1 MPEAALLLDT
11 HVWLWLAEGTPGKLS
26 PACLAGIRAASQDGQ
41 ILISAISVWEVAM
54 LDARKKVLLSTGC
67 HQWVQTALRGPGIE
81 LVELSP
87 EIAIDSTRLPD
98 GFQADPADRILV
110 ATARHRNA
118 TFVTA

>member
-1 MPEAALLLDT
+1 
-11 HVWLWLAEGTPGKLS
+11 
-26 PACLAGIRAASQDGQ
+26 
-41 ILISAISVWEVAM
+41 M

-67 HQWVQTALRGPGIE
+67 DQWVRTALRGPGIE

-118 TFVTA
+118 TFVTADRAILKYARSGHVRAADSSGREAVR